1 MKNYS
6 RNQRARNRETKTKE
20 NTPKNYANVRL
31 SISTQDRDLLR
42 AYARE
47 HQVTPEFVLMAGMRE
62 LGIR

>member
-6 RNQRARNRETKTKE
+6 RSQKARNRETKTKA
-20 NTPKNYANVRL
+20 NGPRNYANVRL

-42 AYARE
+42 AYTRE
-47 HQVTPEFVLMAGMRE
+47 HQVTPEFVLMAGMKE